1 MEFHL
6 SKSFFAEAAH
16 RNPSGNERQQRLHG
30 HSYRIELLATGPA
43 EPHAGWVVD
52 FGELKAIVQPALER
66 IDHGYLNEL
75 PGIGSNTSIAA
86 LEQWVFAQAQSRS
99 GGLPGWFRGVRVTIR
114 GDLAFRPVRLPASER
129 EELPARIG
137 FGFEAAQSLPRL
149 PEGHPCRNLHGH
161 SYRMEI
167 ASADLDCLGPH
178 LLVLY
183 ETLDH
188 RYLNDMAG
196 LDHATCERI
205 CRWTWEWFEARGV
218 ALQAVVAQETP
229 SARCA
234 YFGD

>member
-30 HSYRIELLATGPA
+30 HSYRIELLAAGPA
-43 EPHAGWVVD
+43 APGPGWVVD
-52 FGELKAIVQPALER
+52 FGELKSLMQPVLQLV
-66 IDHGYLNEL
+66 DHGHLNEL
-75 PGIGSNTSIAA
+75 PGMGEDVSTAGLERWV
-86 LEQWVFAQAQSRS
+86 LEQVQSRP
-99 GGLPGWFRGVRVTIR
+99 GGPPEWFRGARVTIM

-129 EELPARIG
+129 EHIPARIG

-149 PEGHPCRNLHGH
+149 PDTHPCRRLHGH
-161 SYRMEI
+161 SYRMEV
-167 ASADLDCLGPH
+167 AATDLDQLGPH

-188 RYLNDMAG
+188 RYLNDVEG

-205 CRWTWEWFEARGV
+205 CRWTWEWLAARDAGV
-218 ALQAVVAQETP
+218 LAVAAQETP
-229 SARCA
+229 SARCV